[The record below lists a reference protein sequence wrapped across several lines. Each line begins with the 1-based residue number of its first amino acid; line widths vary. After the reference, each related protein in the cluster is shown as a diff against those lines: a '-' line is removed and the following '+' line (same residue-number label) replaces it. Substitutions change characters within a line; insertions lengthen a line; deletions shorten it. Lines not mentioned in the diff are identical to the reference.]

1 MLRISGIYELPFGT
15 GKRWLTTGPA
25 AYILGN
31 WQFNTINTLQ
41 TGTPVVLSVAGD
53 VANVGNLVKGSYARP
68 NVVGNPAINN
78 PSMDLWFNTGAFGVP
93 ALSFGNAGRGLVRS
107 PAFYNSDM
115 SLFKNIPI
123 GERFN
128 AQLRIEAFNA
138 LNIQNPGNPNGN
150 ASFGNTNFG
159 RITSNSGSP
168 RDVQLAL
175 KIMF

>member
-1 MLRISGIYELPFGT
+1 LRISGIYELPFGK
-15 GKRWLTTGPA
+15 GKRWLTKGPA
-25 AYILGN
+25 AYLLGN

-41 TGTPVVLSVAGD
+41 TGTPVVLSVSGD
-53 VANVGNLVKGSYARP
+53 VANVGNLAKTYARP
-68 NVVGNPAINN
+68 NVVGNPALSNR
-78 PSMDLWFNTGAFGVP
+78 SMNLWFNTSAFAVP
-93 ALSFGNAGRGLVRS
+93 VLSFGNAGRGLVRN

-115 SLFKNIPI
+115 SLFKNVPI
-123 GERFN
+123 GKRVN

-138 LNIQNPGNPNGN
+138 LNIQNPGNANGN